1 MVWPYFLSYII
12 VRGQRAR
19 NFLSTYIMYPMS
31 GYTTSMSFKNAVL
44 QYTYLTS
51 ICHIQNGVPE
61 LKMTNLMEWCGRNNG
76 DHTKL
81 IVGIST
87 HQHRGGS
94 HVVARALRSRRVSS
108 NQRNPPN
115 CRNLGPKWAKRNGHS
130 KMAVCAKFLGY
141 TSSMHPLAIASP
153 TTTIVEPLVACIIVF
168 YDLIQKSAPRVK
180 DL

>member
-1 MVWPYFLSYII
+1 MVSPVSGQSII
-12 VRGQRAR
+12 SVSHGA
-19 NFLSTYIMYPMS
+19 
-31 GYTTSMSFKNAVL
+31 
-44 QYTYLTS
+44 S

-94 HVVARALRSRRVSS
+94 HVVARALRNRRVSS
-108 NQRNPPN
+108 NQLNPPN
-115 CRNLGPKWAKRNGHS
+115 SRNLGPKWAKRNGHT
-130 KMAVCAKFLGY
+130 KMAICAKFPGY

-153 TTTIVEPLVACIIVF
+153 TTAIVEPLVACIIVF
-168 YDLIQKSAPRVK
+168 YDLIQKSAPIVK

>member
-1 MVWPYFLSYII
+1 MWPYFLSYII
-12 VRGQRAR
+12 VRGHLAGY
-19 NFLSTYIMYPMS
+19 FLSTYIMYPMR

-44 QYTYLTS
+44 QYTYLSS
-51 ICHIQNGVPE
+51 IWHIQNSVPE

-76 DHTKL
+76 AHTKL
-81 IVGIST
+81 IVGISS

-94 HVVARALRSRRVSS
+94 HVVARALRNRRVSS
-108 NQRNPPN
+108 NQLNPPN
-115 CRNLGPKWAKRNGHS
+115 SRDLGPKWAKRNGHT
-130 KMAVCAKFLGY
+130 KMAICAKFLGH

-168 YDLIQKSAPRVK
+168 YDLIQKSAPIPK

>member
-12 VRGQRAR
+12 VRGHLAGY
-19 NFLSTYIMYPMS
+19 FLSTYIMYPMR

-44 QYTYLTS
+44 QYTYLSS
-51 ICHIQNGVPE
+51 ICHIQNSVPE

-81 IVGIST
+81 IVGISS

-94 HVVARALRSRRVSS
+94 HVVARALRNRRVSS
-108 NQRNPPN
+108 NQQNPPN
-115 CRNLGPKWAKRNGHS
+115 CRNLGPKWAKRNGHT
-130 KMAVCAKFLGY
+130 KMAICAKFPGY
-141 TSSMHPLAIASP
+141 TSSMHPLAIARS
-153 TTTIVEPLVACIIVF
+153 TAVLVEPLVTCIIVF
-168 YDLIQKSAPRVK
+168 YHLIQKFTPMVQ